1 MGDLHQIS
9 ETSYLNATN
18 APQYRRIMRIFYEEN
33 EKMRFQLYKED
44 VFERIQEYP
53 EFQDYTIDQL
63 KIDLDKLVEW
73 KNLTP
78 YQEPKRVYTIADYK
92 NQQFRYSMTA
102 VALEIERMADRL
114 QHLFLDRG
122 NLSTNRLLRINEYLT
137 KLKKLDQLE
146 EKQVYEYWQSIQE
159 DFKRLNQNYQDY
171 LREFYAGKSE
181 KIMKSVAFILHK
193 DKFIQYLN
201 EFILELNQYAA
212 QVEATLRSFDVA
224 IEKKL
229 LRLVI
234 EKELQIPYS
243 FTEAEDERAAHIE
256 QKMKGQWETLKS
268 WFITTPT
275 KESEYT
281 RILDITNDIIH
292 RIIQN
297 AVLILQLQNWGISR
311 KKDYEKLIT
320 MFMNCK
326 DMSEAHCLSAH
337 AFGVANVYHYRYG
350 QERSTDSINSS
361 TYEEDPMEF
370 LLESHGR
377 QYRPRID
384 KSGFASKKLEK
395 EMQKM
400 AYLNQIEEE
409 KKIIMAYI
417 QHHQID
423 ISEIKDVVPASM
435 RQTLLRWITQANNRS
450 TKKGSTEYGQEYELI
465 RKEGT
470 CILHCEDGDLSLP
483 HFILKFKEEEYE

>member
-1 MGDLHQIS
+1 MGDLQQIT

-44 VFERIQEYP
+44 VFERIKKYS
-53 EFQDYTIDQL
+53 EFHNYTIEQL
-63 KIDLDKLVEW
+63 KIDLDRLVEW

-78 YQEPKRVYTIADYK
+78 IQDPKRVYTIADYK

-102 VALEIERMADRL
+102 VALEVERMTDHL

-122 NLSTNRLLRINEYLT
+122 NLSTNRLLRINEYLI
-137 KLKKLDQLE
+137 KLKNRIED
-146 EKQVYEYWQSIQE
+146 KQAYEYWQSIQE

-171 LREFYAGKSE
+171 LREFYAGKTE

-201 EFILELNQYAA
+201 EFISELNQYAA
-212 QVEATLRSFDVA
+212 LVETTLRGFDVNA
-224 IEKKL
+224 EAQL
-229 LRLVI
+229 LRVVI
-234 EKELQIPYS
+234 EQELQIPYS
-243 FTEAEDERAAHIE
+243 FSEAEEERASHIE
-256 QKMKGQWETLKS
+256 QKITGQWQTLKS
-268 WFITTPT
+268 WFIGTPT
-275 KESEYT
+275 KESEYA

-326 DMSEAHCLSAH
+326 DINEAHCLSSH
-337 AFGVANVYHYRYG
+337 AFGVANVYHYRQE

-384 KSGFASKKLEK
+384 KSGFESKTLEK
-395 EMQKM
+395 EIQKR
-400 AYLNQIEEE
+400 AYLDQIEEDR
-409 KKIIMAYI
+409 KIIMTYI
-417 QHHQID
+417 QNHQID
-423 ISEIKDVVPASM
+423 LSEIKDVIPASM
-435 RQTLLRWITQANNRS
+435 RRTLLRWITQANNRS
-450 TKKGSTEYGQEYELI
+450 TKKGSTEYGQDYELI
-465 RKEGT
+465 RKEGN